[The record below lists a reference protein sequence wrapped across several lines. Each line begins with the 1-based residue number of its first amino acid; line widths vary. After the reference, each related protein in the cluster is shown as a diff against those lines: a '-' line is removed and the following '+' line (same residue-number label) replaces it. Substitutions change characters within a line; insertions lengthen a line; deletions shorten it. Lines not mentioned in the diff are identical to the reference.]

1 MDYTLLA
8 SLSPLLEGWGGDED
22 AREDIRGGRSILP
35 SPHPLSS
42 GALQCLKP
50 EDVAEAV
57 IYVLSTPPHVQ
68 VSLALTAH
76 PLEEA
81 SHPQR
86 RTAGRP

>member
-1 MDYTLLA
+1 MGTKM
-8 SLSPLLEGWGGDED
+8 SERRSEVGGPFCP
-22 AREDIRGGRSILP
+22 P
-35 SPHPLSS
+35 SPLSS
-42 GALQCLKP
+42 AALQCLKP

-76 PLEEA
+76 PLEEP